1 MARIVCKLTNMTST
15 TARVMAGNPSTNKSL
30 YRAVRFMVH
39 DAMIAI
45 DLPDGTRT
53 LILREIEMDRAK
65 KHARADRVYGYSDF
79 TPGSGL
85 SGDRETAAAQST
97 TECLVRNGITTV
109 IGDRT
114 LPLLYV
120 DEMQAAGIHV
130 ELDPDMGVTDRRMKD
145 DEEISFLR
153 AAQKVTEDTM
163 RMACETIAHAT
174 SGSDGILMV
183 AEEVLTSERLRTLI
197 DAFLLERNYENS
209 PSIIAGGPD
218 GGDCHEHGSGALKTR
233 QPIIVDIFP
242 RSKDSLYNG
251 DCTRTVVHGEIPIE
265 IASMH
270 AAVVQA
276 KTAATAMTKAGVTG
290 EAVYIE
296 TIRVLKEHGYN
307 EGLPKE
313 NDPDTFCS
321 MPHGTGHGIGLD
333 THEPPLLD
341 MNGPPLLVGD
351 VVTIEPG
358 LYCHALGGVRVEDMV
373 LVTENGC
380 DNFNILPEGLTWC

>member
-1 MARIVCKLTNMTST
+1 MQTK

-79 TPGSGL
+79 TPGIGL

-97 TECLVRNGITTV
+97 AECLRRNGITNV

-114 LPLLYV
+114 LPLIYV
-120 DEMQAAGIHV
+120 DEMQSVGIGV
-130 ELDPDMGVTDRRMKD
+130 ELDNEMGVTDRRVK
-145 DEEISFLR
+145 DEEEVGHLR
-153 AAQKVTEDTM
+153 QAQKVTEEVM
-163 RMACETIAHAT
+163 LMACET
-174 SGSDGILMV
+174 V
-183 AEEVLTSERLRTLI
+183 ANAQADDNGVLQVAGTPLTSERLRTMI
-197 DAFLLERNYENS
+197 DSFLLERNFFN
-209 PSIIAGGPD
+209 PPCIVAGGSD
-218 GGDCHEHGSGALKTR
+218 GGDCHELGSGPLQTG
-233 QPIIVDIFP
+233 QPVIIDIFP
-242 RSKDSLYNG
+242 LDKSSMYNG
-251 DCTRTVVHGEIPIE
+251 DCTRTVVHGVIPKA
-265 IASMH
+265 IATMH
-270 AAVVQA
+270 LAVVAAKQA
-276 KTAATAMTKAGVTG
+276 ATAATIAGATG
-290 EAVYIE
+290 EDVHLE
-296 TIRVLKEHGYN
+296 TIRVLLEHGYQ

-313 NDPDTFCS
+313 EDPPTFCS

-333 THEPPLLD
+333 VHEPPLLD
-341 MNGPPLLVGD
+341 RNGAVLFAGD

-358 LYCHALGGVRVEDMV
+358 LYSHALGGIRVEDMV

-380 DNFNILPEGLTWC
+380 ENFNTLPEGLTWC